1 MLPAFLL
8 PPFLHAL
15 VRSPEVL
22 VCLHSG
28 WMPTGGRPAG
38 CLLRREWVLKATCC
52 MTNARKQNH
61 LKNPPHTPPSDQTLS
76 LLSSIIALLWIC
88 LFLQFEVVVGLH
100 FEAPES
106 EG

>member
-1 MLPAFLL
+1 MFAQRVDADWWETSGVPLTQRMGAKSNMLHDKRTEAK
-8 PPFLHAL
+8 
-15 VRSPEVL
+15 SPEE
-22 VCLHSG
+22 SP
-28 WMPTGGRPAG
+28 PT
-38 CLLRREWVLKATCC
+38 
-52 MTNARKQNH
+52 H
-61 LKNPPHTPPSDQTLS
+61 PPSDQTLS